1 MTKQI
6 HSGRGRT
13 SAKSGSNASDALEIL
28 PAIDASAEKLRAT
41 LKSVSVDA
49 VPPALRRS
57 IHNLLK
63 SIAAADLS
71 EATGRTVSAGDA
83 TTERSAEHA
92 RRIARLVEEN
102 LELEQELQANAAR
115 HRSQLTLQGAT
126 TRAELDLKA
135 ELGSERERRKALEVL
150 RIEHLNRIAQ
160 LVNERT
166 DLENELQA
174 NAARHRK
181 QLASAPSK
189 ESRPEPSQPLATPA
203 ASPIAAE
210 EDLPQFTRQ
219 GRLDPAKARSMQI
232 AAREA
237 FKAAR
242 WSDAV
247 LLYRAYLSYH
257 PRRAA
262 PWKQFAHALK
272 ENGQTALAERAYF
285 RSLAIDPSDVDTA
298 LHLGHLL
305 KNRGKTDLAV
315 EVFMGGLK
323 VRPDHVELRHSLGDL
338 GRPLPELTTR
348 PSTPPTPTGFQAWLL
363 RQKIVQAQKSVKARR
378 WREAAERYRKLADQ
392 RQDGRL
398 VVQYGHALK
407 ESGDLAGAE
416 QAYRRALDLIPL
428 SSDAWLQLGHALKLK
443 GDLAGALNA
452 YNTAVRL
459 GPDNAD
465 ALREI

>member
-13 SAKSGSNASDALEIL
+13 AEKSESNASIALEIL
-28 PAIDASAEKLRAT
+28 SVIDASAEKLRAALT
-41 LKSVSVDA
+41 SVGSDA

-57 IHNLLK
+57 IQSLLK
-63 SIAAADLS
+63 SIAEANLS
-71 EATGRTVSAGDA
+71 EAASRTVSTGDA
-83 TTERSAEHA
+83 ATGRSAEQA
-92 RRIARLVEEN
+92 RRIARLFEEH
-102 LELEQELQANAAR
+102 LDLEQELQANAAR
-115 HRSQLTLQGAT
+115 HRSQLALQSAT
-126 TRAELDLKA
+126 TRADLDLKA
-135 ELGSERERRKALEVL
+135 ELETERERRKALEIM

-160 LVNERT
+160 LVDERA

-181 QLASAPSK
+181 QLVSAPSQAT
-189 ESRPEPSQPLATPA
+189 RPEPSQPVATSA
-203 ASPIAAE
+203 ASPIAAG

-219 GRLDPAKARSMQI
+219 GRLDTAKARSMQI

-247 LLYRAYLSYH
+247 ALYRSYLSYH
-257 PRRAA
+257 PRRPA

-272 ENGQTALAERAYF
+272 ENGQVDLAERAYF

-305 KNRGKTDLAV
+305 KNRGKSDLAA

-323 VRPDHVELRHSLGDL
+323 VRPDHIELRHSLGDL
-338 GRPLPELTTR
+338 GRQLPELTTR
-348 PSTPPTPTGFQAWLL
+348 PPTPPTPTGFQAWLL
-363 RQKIVQAQKSVKARR
+363 RQKIVQAQKSMKARR
-378 WREAAERYRKLADQ
+378 WHEAAERYRKLADQ

-398 VVQYGHALK
+398 IVQYGHALK

-465 ALREI
+465 ALREV